1 MASTRRSIKQQAAR
15 LMLYNTFGFPPL
27 LSSMIPTRVAQ
38 HTLLYHVVYYQEQ
51 LWNGHGRR
59 PRKPFSIFEEGKKP
73 LPLLMWVTLA
83 ALCLS
88 IRVRIKIFDQ
98 RKKNVNWDILSGHD
112 TPIFGAWQLTSRER
126 EKSRAVDSIS
136 RGMTI
141 DYFFFVFRLLSLSSF

>member
-112 TPIFGAWQLTSRER
+112 PPIFGAWQLTSRER
-126 EKSRAVDSIS
+126 EEP
-136 RGMTI
+136 RGWL
-141 DYFFFVFRLLSLSSF
+141 YFTWNDDWLLFFCF